1 GGERR
6 DLRHQLRVRAPPLPA
21 RDRLRSRRGRDGRR
35 FEPRGARTCPLH
47 RAARAHGGDAVM
59 MSGSV
64 STRYA
69 SRSLRRNFRRTMLSV
84 FGVAFGVGV
93 GLLAI
98 AFIRGQEAMMADA
111 AAGGGVG
118 HVRIAPAGWNER
130 RADEMRLT
138 EWREVLERARSMDG
152 VAVATPRATVGG
164 LLGLGTRSA
173 HVRLTGVD
181 ARTEPRALRYVRE
194 VGEGRYLRPG
204 ERDAVVLG
212 RAAADRLGAELEDEL
227 VATVVDRQGEMQSAL
242 LTVVGI
248 VRTGSQAI

>member
-1 GGERR
+1 
-6 DLRHQLRVRAPPLPA
+6 
-21 RDRLRSRRGRDGRR
+21 
-35 FEPRGARTCPLH
+35 
-47 RAARAHGGDAVM
+47 
-59 MSGSV
+59 
-64 STRYA
+64 
-69 SRSLRRNFRRTMLSV
+69 
-84 FGVAFGVGV
+84 
-93 GLLAI
+93 
-98 AFIRGQEAMMADA
+98 
-111 AAGGGVG
+111 
-118 HVRIAPAGWNER
+118 
-130 RADEMRLT
+130 
-138 EWREVLERARSMDG
+138 WREVLERARSMDG

-248 VRTGSQAI
+248 VRTGSQAIDSSLAHVALEDVEQLS